1 MMANIVVFIIVILGC
16 FNVVVCCV
24 LVNCCL
30 LLVGV
35 QVMELVQPIIVV
47 VDDLESSSTN
57 GMFSVSIFIA
67 TVRVQVKMTKNDE
80 VVYLQVLK
88 VYTTCTCSLVLC
100 YRF

>member
-1 MMANIVVFIIVILGC
+1 MMDNIVDIIIVIVCC

-35 QVMELVQPIIVV
+35 RVLELVQPVIVV

-67 TVRVQVKMTKNDE
+67 TVRVRVKMTKNDE
-80 VVYLQVLK
+80 VVYSK
-88 VYTTCTCSLVLC
+88 CTQLVLVVW
-100 YRF
+100 YFARF

>member
-1 MMANIVVFIIVILGC
+1 MMDNIVVFIIVIVGC

-35 QVMELVQPIIVV
+35 RVLELVQPAIVV

-57 GMFSVSIFIA
+57 GMFSVSISIA
-67 TVRVQVKMTKNDE
+67 TVGVREKMTKNDE
-80 VVYLQVLK
+80 VVY
-88 VYTTCTCSLVLC
+88 
-100 YRF
+100 